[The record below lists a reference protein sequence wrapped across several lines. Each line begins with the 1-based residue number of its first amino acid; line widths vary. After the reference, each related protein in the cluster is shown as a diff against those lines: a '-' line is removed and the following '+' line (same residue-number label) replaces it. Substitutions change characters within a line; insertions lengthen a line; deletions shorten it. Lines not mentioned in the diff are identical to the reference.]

1 MTVKGGTTPACAACK
16 YQRRKCSPACPLA
29 PYFPANQPKM
39 FQNVHRLFG
48 VSNVTKILEKLT
60 NKLDKDDAMRSII
73 YESDMRERFPVAG
86 CCGVLAHLQQQLIAA
101 TKELEYVNA
110 ALQVCRNPCREQ
122 MVEQGQMAEL
132 VREQQQLQMAEQEQQ
147 QQQHIV
153 EYGGE
158 QFVLNDGAD
167 MMSVIR
173 AFGMQT
179 DVGFDSEAQQLSN
192 DIFDHDRKSYYNP
205 TSTIHEEFES
215 SLESTLDDA
224 TEQST
229 LHDATEHGCRRV
241 CGYRNRRE
249 LIRV

>member
-1 MTVKGGTTPACAACK
+1 
-16 YQRRKCSPACPLA
+16 
-29 PYFPANQPKM
+29 
-39 FQNVHRLFG
+39 
-48 VSNVTKILEKLT
+48 
-60 NKLDKDDAMRSII
+60 MRSII

-205 TSTIHEEFES
+205 TMFQINNGLNILISSHHPPASPALDPELCVAVYRCMVLPFEAGSTATEPAGIAQSKSNVMRRGKVDDGAGNCCSLRINTFDEFELLVLKRS
-215 SLESTLDDA
+215 STFSA
-224 TEQST
+224 P
-229 LHDATEHGCRRV
+229 HMW
-241 CGYRNRRE
+241 
-249 LIRV
+249 